1 MDQKT
6 NIEMLV
12 NRHQQL
18 DDEAD
23 KLSEKR
29 ILTPAEERKLKMLK
43 VLRLRVRDEID
54 RLRREA
60 EKLS

>member
-6 NIEMLV
+6 HIEMLV
-12 NRHQQL
+12 NRHQRL

-23 KLSEKR
+23 ELSKKR
-29 ILTPAEERKLKMLK
+29 MLTPAEERKLKMLK
-43 VLRLRVRDEID
+43 VLRLRARDEID